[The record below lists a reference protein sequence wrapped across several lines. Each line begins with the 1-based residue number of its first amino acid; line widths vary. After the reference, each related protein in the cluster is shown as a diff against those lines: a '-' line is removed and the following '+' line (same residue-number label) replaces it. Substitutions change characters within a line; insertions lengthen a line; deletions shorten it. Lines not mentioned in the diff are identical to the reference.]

1 MFDFD
6 AADIAAKSLIL
17 LTAIAM
23 AGGSMWAGGQLAP
36 WCLREKVTAPSV
48 RQLILSDDELDVSFR
63 VRVTACGLSLAV
75 MLATLLTIVL
85 GARVIGWHPNV

>member
-17 LTAIAM
+17 MTAVIL
-23 AGGSMWAGGQLAP
+23 AGGSMWAGAQLSP
-36 WCLREKVTAPSV
+36 WFLREKIAAPSV
-48 RQLILSDDELDVSFR
+48 RQLILSDDEMEVSYR

-75 MLATLLTIVL
+75 MLATLLAIVL
-85 GARVIGWHPNV
+85 GARAIGWHPGA

>member
-1 MFDFD
+1 MFDFN

-17 LTAIAM
+17 MTAVMM
-23 AGGSMWAGGQLAP
+23 AGASMWAGGKLAP
-36 WCLREKVTAPSV
+36 WFLREKVAAPSV
-48 RQLILSDDELDVSFR
+48 RQLILSDDELEVSYR

-85 GARVIGWHPNV
+85 GARVIGWHPNA